1 MNVLHIEVERK
12 VEPDT
17 LTYHLCRSLDIS
29 WITTSIYDKEI
40 RCKIFTHT
48 CFCYRVDQWRCYFS
62 KNLVLSQV

>member
-1 MNVLHIEVERK
+1 MNVLHIEVERR

-17 LTYHLCRSLDIS
+17 LTYHLCHPLDIS

-48 CFCYRVDQWRCYFS
+48 RAFVSMLIGGDVTSLKTLF
-62 KNLVLSQV
+62 

>member
-1 MNVLHIEVERK
+1 MNVLHIEVERR

-17 LTYHLCRSLDIS
+17 LTYHLCHPLDIS

-48 CFCYRVDQWRCYFS
+48 H
-62 KNLVLSQV
+62 VLLLAC